1 MTPVGCNIG
10 NIGCNMVGHLK
21 VRYRHV
27 TSTMANQKFA
37 DFTEFI
43 KKTHNDALVTVKQP
57 LAIGCLVLNVLFPGV
72 GTAIACLKVDKAKE
86 GLIALLMMWLMTFV
100 FFVGWIWSIV
110 HGVQI
115 LMKSE
120 K

>member
-1 MTPVGCNIG
+1 VTRSLSGRFPT
-10 NIGCNMVGHLK
+10 K
-21 VRYRHV
+21 VVIRHN
-27 TSTMANQKFA
+27 STATLIQMAKQKFA

-72 GTAIACLKVDKAKE
+72 GTAIACIKVDKAKE
-86 GLIALLMMWLMTFV
+86 GLVALLMMWLMTFV
-100 FFVGWIWSIV
+100 FFVGWVWSIV